1 MTPTLHLRCVAL
13 ADSERRQV
21 VARWQRDGHPVRL
34 SQPSPQTR
42 YVAFCAQG
50 CQGIWQ
56 GLIGAREWVQ
66 AVGPQWSP
74 WLHHEGTDQA
84 ILDLFSAVSRPV
96 EIAHGLL
103 DYQRLFEFRLIQ
115 GESLLGACLPCITTP
130 QSDMW
135 VLQAPSQRKAPS
147 RPLQAWVQAL
157 PQALRIILGN
167 SELAR
172 LPTRQLARGDVLI
185 IAEQTRQLF
194 MADLCIGQFTFA
206 KEGLHMQLTPPDN
219 PSPNGSCVLSEL
231 PVKLEFVLGE
241 LTLSIAQLNE
251 LIEHQVLPLE
261 ATAASNVEVRVG
273 GKCIAVG
280 ELVQLGD
287 RLGVELREVGRGMG
301 NE

>member
-1 MTPTLHLRCVAL
+1 MTSTLLLRSVAPL
-13 ADSERRQV
+13 DYERRQA

-42 YVAFCAQG
+42 YLAFRAQG
-50 CQGIWQ
+50 CHGLWQ
-56 GLIGAREWVQ
+56 GMIGAREWLQ
-66 AVGPQWSP
+66 AVAPQWSQ
-74 WLHHEGTDQA
+74 WLLREGAGQE
-84 ILDLFSAVSRPV
+84 ILDLFSSVSRPV
-96 EIAHGLL
+96 EMSPDLL

-115 GESLLGACLPCITTP
+115 GEALQGACLPCIETP
-130 QSDMW
+130 QSDLW
-135 VLQAPSQRKAPS
+135 VLEGPSQRKEVS
-147 RPLQAWVQAL
+147 RPLQAWLQAV
-157 PQALRIILGN
+157 PQALRIVLGN

-172 LPTRQLARGDVLI
+172 LPYRQLARGDVLI

-194 MADLCIGQFTFA
+194 MADRCIGQFTFV
-206 KEGLHMQLTPPDN
+206 KEGLHMQLIPPDN
-219 PSPNGSCVLSEL
+219 PSPGAPSVLSEL

-241 LTLSIAQLNE
+241 LTLSMATLNAF
-251 LIEHQVLPLE
+251 IEGQVLPLE
-261 ATAASNVEVRVG
+261 PTVASNVEVRVA